1 MLGPIV
7 RSCKETPAKIRNFD
21 IKLSK
26 HFNVK
31 GVKRPVQKKRLSKIK
46 KKAK

>member
-1 MLGPIV
+1 MLGPILI
-7 RSCKETPAKIRNFD
+7 SCKETPAKIRNFD

-31 GVKRPVQKKRLSKIK
+31 GVKRPVHKKRLSKIK